1 MKKLTCTNR
10 FWIAMKSYV
19 ELYDDLKS
27 ELEKELVQDVD
38 IEGSETEGEVE

>member
-1 MKKLTCTNR
+1 
-10 FWIAMKSYV
+10 MKSYV

>member
-1 MKKLTCTNR
+1 MKKLTCTNQ
-10 FWIAMKSYV
+10 FWIAIKSYV

>member
-1 MKKLTCTNR
+1 
-10 FWIAMKSYV
+10 MKSYV

-27 ELEKELVQDVD
+27 ELEKELVQDAD

>member
-1 MKKLTCTNR
+1 
-10 FWIAMKSYV
+10 MKSYV
-19 ELYDDLKS
+19 ELYNDLKS